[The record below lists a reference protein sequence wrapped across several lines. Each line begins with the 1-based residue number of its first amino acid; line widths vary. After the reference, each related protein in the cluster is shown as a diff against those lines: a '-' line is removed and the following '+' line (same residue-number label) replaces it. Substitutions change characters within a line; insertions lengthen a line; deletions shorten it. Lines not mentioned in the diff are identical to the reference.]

1 MPSSAQISVGTT
13 ATLLV
18 AANRGDQTTYLH
30 NLAGGGGGG
39 GGGGGNNPIF
49 IGAANVTTSNGYKL
63 NSGASLTLMVGDHEA
78 LYAICASGTVD
89 VSVLVQVN

>member
-18 AANRGDQTTYLH
+18 AASIFHQTAYLH
-30 NLAGGGGGG
+30 NLSGGG

-49 IGAANVTTSNGYKL
+49 LGGPNVTTSNGYKL
-63 NSGASLTLMVGDHEA
+63 NSGASLTLSVENYDA

-89 VSVLVQVN
+89 VSVLI

>member
-1 MPSSAQISVGTT
+1 MPTSAQVTVGTT

-18 AANRGDQTTYLH
+18 AATAFDQTAYLH

-39 GGGGGNNPIF
+39 GGGSNPIF
-49 IGAANVTTSNGYKL
+49 IGGANVTTSNGYKL
-63 NSGASLTLMVGDHEA
+63 NSGNSMSLMVGDHEA
-78 LYAICASGTVD
+78 LYAIVASGTVD

>member
-1 MPSSAQISVGTT
+1 MPTSAQVSVGTT

-18 AANRGDQTTYLH
+18 AANIADQTAYLH
-30 NLAGGGGGG
+30 NLAGGGG

-89 VSVLVQVN
+89 VSVLVQIN